1 MIDEDIL
8 IPERSRDLIESLNK
22 AYPPR
27 CKLIGESEEDHQRYA
42 GIRTLI
48 DELIGLQEEQDHA
61 D

>member
-8 IPERSRDLIESLNK
+8 IPERSRDLIESLHK
-22 AYPPR
+22 AYPAR
-27 CKLIGESEEDHQRYA
+27 CKLVGESEEDHQRYA